1 MKAAQISEYGHADKI
16 QVVDINKPTIKDDQV
31 LVEVHAASL
40 NPFDTTVRE
49 GHVKDMISSL
59 PVTLGG
65 DIAGVVREVGAGVTS
80 ARVGDKVYGQA
91 AVVAGNSGALA
102 EFAATKASQVA
113 TTPVN
118 LDFTEAASLPLV
130 GVSALQALTDH
141 INLQPSQ
148 KLFIHGASGGI
159 GSIAVQI
166 AKSIGAYVAGSVR
179 GSESIEFVKGLG
191 VDEVIDTETQ
201 DFSELLKD
209 YDAVFEA
216 AGGAD
221 FDKTLEVLK
230 RGGVAVSMLAT
241 ADEAK
246 AQELGITA
254 ITQGTKVTTEK
265 LQALAKLVEDGAVK
279 PQVTKSFPLSQVQE
293 AFEARE
299 SGKVPG
305 KIVVIIKQ

>member
-80 ARVGDKVYGQA
+80 AQVGDKVYGQA

-113 TTPVN
+113 PIPVN

-141 INLQPSQ
+141 INLQASQ

-179 GSESIEFVKGLG
+179 GSESIEFVKSLG

-201 DFSELLKD
+201 DFTELLKD

-230 RGGVAVSMLAT
+230 RSGVAVSMLAT

-246 AQELGITA
+246 AQEFDVTT

-265 LQALAKLVEDGAVK
+265 LQTLAKLVEDGAVK
-279 PQVTKSFPLSQVQE
+279 PQVTKTFPLGQVQE

-305 KIVVIIKQ
+305 KIVITIR

>member
-1 MKAAQISEYGHADKI
+1 MKAAQISEYGHAEKI
-16 QVVDINKPTIKDDQV
+16 QVVDINKPTIEDNQV

>member
-1 MKAAQISEYGHADKI
+1 
-16 QVVDINKPTIKDDQV
+16 
-31 LVEVHAASL
+31 
-40 NPFDTTVRE
+40 
-49 GHVKDMISSL
+49 MISSL

-80 ARVGDKVYGQA
+80 AQAGDKVYGQA

-113 TTPVN
+113 SIPAN

-141 INLQPSQ
+141 INLQVGQ